1 MRNLKDIVDDING
14 MTLRE
19 LQNNLETGKDKLTVP
34 DVERIIKDL
43 NKIRFQLM
51 TVKNV
56 IRMYELI
63 DMGENP
69 QWKQINK

>member
-1 MRNLKDIVDDING
+1 MENLKDIVDNLNG

-19 LQNNLETGKDKLTVP
+19 LQNNLETGKDNLTVS

-43 NKIRFQLM
+43 NKVRFQLM

-56 IRMYELI
+56 IKMYELI
-63 DMGENP
+63 DLGEKP